1 MYEVQEVFRRAQ
13 EAVAAADWGAVFG
26 LLDEAAAAVIAG
38 NSLTWL
44 ASQDP
49 ALWNQFP
56 ELLTALQE
64 LRSHFELLS
73 ASAQEVLAAR
83 PPEQLELSLRHRGL
97 VKAQTALLKRFS
109 KGRAASLGAI
119 EGLRRRL
126 GQGGALSSQLFQRER
141 LEDVV
146 VDGTGAVAT
155 RVHAGGSSER
165 LHFIRARDGWKIQLL
180 KRG

>member
-26 LLDEAAAAVIAG
+26 LLDEAAAGVIAG

-49 ALWNQFP
+49 ALWTPFP

-73 ASAQEVLAAR
+73 ASAREVLAAR

-109 KGRAASLGAI
+109 KGRA
-119 EGLRRRL
+119 
-126 GQGGALSSQLFQRER
+126 
-141 LEDVV
+141 
-146 VDGTGAVAT
+146 
-155 RVHAGGSSER
+155 
-165 LHFIRARDGWKIQLL
+165 
-180 KRG
+180 